1 MIKWIC
7 RAYQQIMR
15 AAEAFLPWR
24 EPLLLEGEGS
34 VLRLP
39 ERLLADGVRKPL
51 LVTGPTLHRLGAV
64 DGLCAALERAGIKPI
79 LFDRVDNDP
88 TIANV
93 EDAYACY
100 RENGCDGIIAFG
112 GGSPMDCA
120 KVCGARVAK
129 PNRTVQQLK
138 GMLKIRRSLPP
149 LYAVPTTAGTGSEVT
164 IAAVVTDEHHR
175 KFAVGDLSLIPR
187 VAVLDPKLTVGM
199 PPRVTAAS
207 GMDALSHAVEAYIGH
222 SNTKTTSENA
232 MQAARLIFDN
242 LETAYRDGANRSAR
256 KAMQKAAYQAG
267 LAFTRANV
275 GYVHAVAHAIG
286 GRYGIAHGAACA
298 AAMPPVLRAYGRFAW
313 KPLAQL
319 ADVMGIT
326 DENDST
332 EQKADRMIR
341 SIEGMNARLGLPLHY
356 PQIARKD
363 IPVLAAQAAKEGN
376 LFYPAPKILD
386 RSELAT
392 ILEELSGS
400 DENAKNC

>member
-51 LVTGPTLHRLGAV
+51 LVTGPTLHRLGAA
-64 DGLCAALERAGIKPI
+64 DDLCAALERSGITPI

-138 GMLKIRRSLPP
+138 GMLKVRRSLPP

-242 LETAYRDGANRSAR
+242 LETAYRDGANMSAR

-313 KPLAQL
+313 KPLALL
-319 ADVMGIT
+319 ADAMGIT

-341 SIEGMNARLGLPLHY
+341 SIEDMNARLGLPLHY